1 MLEVADYIAETS
13 QTIGDSEERIKNV
26 MISRRKFEYL
36 MKQLKVIKALKNN
49 KNALKSVT
57 IKFYNIFRRKT
68 SF

>member
-1 MLEVADYIAETS
+1 MSKIENLKKVLKKVFKK
-13 QTIGDSEERIKNV
+13 ERCYDN
-26 MISRRKFEYL
+26 
-36 MKQLKVIKALKNN
+36 ALKNN